1 MRTKIIL
8 SAALV
13 AAGIA
18 AADAQQVYSV
28 NAVGYVNVT
37 LVSGYN
43 LIANPLN
50 GTNNNINTVIP
61 NAPDNSIAFGWDAAA
76 QQFAQADNYF
86 AGSGWL
92 DGSFNPSST
101 VLAPGKSFFFQN
113 NSGGNTTITF
123 VGEVPQG
130 ALTNG
135 IVANYGFYSSIV
147 PQSAALT
154 SGLGFPAV
162 DNMIYNGWNKVTQ
175 QYADAY
181 NRIDGV
187 WYDKDFNAV
196 EPTPAVAEGFLVFN
210 PGAPINWT
218 RTFSVNN

>member
-13 AAGIA
+13 AAGLA

-50 GTNNNINTVIP
+50 GTNNNINTIIP
-61 NAPDNSIAFGWDAAA
+61 VAPDNSIAFGWDAGL

-86 AGSGWL
+86 LGSGWL
-92 DGSFNPSST
+92 DGNFQPSATILS
-101 VLAPGKSFFFQN
+101 PGRAFFFQN
-113 NSGGNTTITF
+113 NGAATTITF

-130 ALTNG
+130 SLTNS
-135 IVANYGFYSSIV
+135 INANYGFYSSIV
-147 PQSAALT
+147 PQSAPLT

-181 NRIDGV
+181 NRLDGV

-196 EPTPAVAEGFLVFN
+196 EPTPAVAEGFLITN
-210 PGAPINWT
+210 PGGLINWT